1 MANEPENIENELPK
15 SQQELFRA
23 MMVKE
28 KLKKIQEK
36 LVENDNEFTLKKIKD
51 YAEDAQLIKALK
63 MLKDKK

>member
-36 LVENDNEFTLKKIKD
+36 LVENDNEFTLKTIKD
-51 YAEDAQLIKALK
+51 YAEDTQLIKALK

>member
-1 MANEPENIENELPK
+1 MVNEPENIENELPK

-36 LVENDNEFTLKKIKD
+36 LVENDNEFTLKTIKD
-51 YAEDAQLIKALK
+51 YAEDTQLIKALK